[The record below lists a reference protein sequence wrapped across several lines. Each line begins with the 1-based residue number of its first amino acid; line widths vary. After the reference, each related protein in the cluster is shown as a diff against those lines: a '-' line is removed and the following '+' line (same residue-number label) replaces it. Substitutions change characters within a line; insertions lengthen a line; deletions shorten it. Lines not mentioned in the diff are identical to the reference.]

1 MLMVARDVP
10 IGQVINAD
18 DLASVQISA
27 DPRIA
32 TVPAE
37 RLASTVGRVAAADL
51 AAGTLLAETQTTDA
65 MTPGPG
71 QQLVPLA
78 LKPGQLPARGL
89 RAGDRVLVAA
99 ELTDPGQETR
109 AVVKGLPAV
118 VDRVGEADPD
128 GVRVVDLLVG
138 LVAGSSRVRP
148 WAATSPSSSP
158 PGGTPRDRARF
169 RRVVVALLPVRL
181 ARAGRRCSGVRRA
194 AVVWPGGG
202 RMALIAVASP
212 GGAHGVTT
220 VCLAAAFTWPDPVL
234 LAECD
239 PSVAASC
246 RATSPG
252 GSRTGL
258 GWPRWP

>member
-1 MLMVARDVP
+1 M
-10 IGQVINAD
+10 
-18 DLASVQISA
+18 
-27 DPRIA
+27 
-32 TVPAE
+32 
-37 RLASTVGRVAAADL
+37 
-51 AAGTLLAETQTTDA
+51 TQ
-65 MTPGPG
+65 GPG

-109 AVVKGLPAV
+109 AVVKDLPAV

-181 ARAGRRCSGVRRA
+181 ARTGRRCSGVRRA

-212 GGAHGVTT
+212 GGAPGVTT
-220 VCLAAAFTWPDPVL
+220 VWPPRSL
-234 LAECD
+234 GPTRCCSPNAT
-239 PSVAASC
+239 PPVAACC

-252 GSRTGL
+252 GSHTGP
-258 GWPRWP
+258 PRSRKIPNGTVPPEMTAIQVTEIPEPSEPYE